1 MGSTAQPEDI
11 SMTRLSKTFLAL
23 SVAIMLVATCAA
35 LAKIVTAQGE
45 EPVVSQ
51 RALTVEGF
59 PELFNGVWP

>member
-23 SVAIMLVATCAA
+23 SAAILLVATCAV
-35 LAKIVTAQGE
+35 LAKVVTAQRE
-45 EPVVSQ
+45 EPALAQ
-51 RALTVEGF
+51 RALAVEGF